1 MVQCNIKHKEPLST
15 PPTMNDALKY
25 KIVSLVLAIG
35 LLASLIHLVVS
46 QKQATQPE
54 HKPAAEIVMQNIL
67 SRKSV
72 RSYTNRP
79 VSRAQLDTLV
89 RAAMAAPTGMDTRP
103 WKFVIIDD
111 KNAMQQLAAKL
122 PRAKMLAEAQAA
134 IAVCGDMSVLSKD
147 GKPSRNWMLDCSAAT
162 ENLLLQAEAMGLGAV
177 WTAGYPYPDRL
188 EAIKSALS
196 LPDHIIP
203 LNLIPIGYPK
213 GDPQPKDKY
222 NKNNIHYNKW

>member
-1 MVQCNIKHKEPLST
+1 
-15 PPTMNDALKY
+15 MNDALKY

-103 WKFVIIDD
+103 WKFVVIDD

-134 IAVCGDMSVLSKD
+134 IAV
-147 GKPSRNWMLDCSAAT
+147 
-162 ENLLLQAEAMGLGAV
+162 
-177 WTAGYPYPDRL
+177 
-188 EAIKSALS
+188 
-196 LPDHIIP
+196 
-203 LNLIPIGYPK
+203 
-213 GDPQPKDKY
+213 
-222 NKNNIHYNKW
+222 